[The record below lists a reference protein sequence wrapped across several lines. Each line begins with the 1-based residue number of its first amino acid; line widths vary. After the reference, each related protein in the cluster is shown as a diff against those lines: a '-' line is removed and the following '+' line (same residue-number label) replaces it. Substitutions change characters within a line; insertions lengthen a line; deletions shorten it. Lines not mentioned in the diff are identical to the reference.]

1 MRRSTSNQEK
11 QCPGRQVVRTLI
23 NWGCFHRVYKTEFV
37 NWRQLTC
44 KSLNSYWVRDSA
56 FETKLLFRVFW
67 KRDIFQSSNFANRLL
82 KQSYLICKRKWNLT
96 RHYGSLKMLKEIL
109 RCCYSLYT
117 PGLDPENTTHFPTSS
132 ELIRFSPQ
140 TRQATR
146 HETSFWRKLNLW
158 NQSAHIQML
167 LECWD
172 AGYTRI
178 LSFSSWNTSLTGIC
192 YSG

>member
-1 MRRSTSNQEK
+1 M
-11 QCPGRQVVRTLI
+11 
-23 NWGCFHRVYKTEFV
+23 
-37 NWRQLTC
+37 
-44 KSLNSYWVRDSA
+44 RDSA

-109 RCCYSLYT
+109 RCYYSLYT

-178 LSFSSWNTSLTGIC
+178 LSFSSWNTETYI
-192 YSG
+192 YIYNIYNIRNKRIQVSGLEKFLERITFSVF